1 MAEAFFFFSSLL
13 QLILR
18 IRFKYVYNNRNSL
31 KKEKKCLI
39 FDGYQYRLNRMRNSN
54 TYWRCE
60 KRGQCSGRLIQKGD
74 QIPVVTAKL
83 NYEPNVQMIKQ
94 KLFIA
99 HLKDQ
104 IRENA
109 MLIRK
114 IFRDEIVNRY
124 TVDPDSVRVLPQ
136 FNQIKNSLYP
146 VKNLNYPPS
155 PKFIEDVY
163 IEGIKLIKS
172 YHKLLNEHFFKGKWR
187 LLLNGE
193 EFILIDNK
201 NPRYFI
207 FGTTDSLKML
217 GSSDHV
223 FADGTFKSSPSPFT

>member
-1 MAEAFFFFSSLL
+1 MYTITET
-13 QLILR
+13 QKR
-18 IRFKYVYNNRNSL
+18 
-31 KKEKKCLI
+31 EKCLI
-39 FDGYQYRLNRMRNSN
+39 FGGYRYQLNRIRNSN

-60 KRGQCSGRLIQKGD
+60 NLDQCSGRLIQKGD
-74 QIPVVTAKL
+74 QSPVMTAKH
-83 NYEPNVQMIKQ
+83 NYEPNEQTIKK

-99 HLKDQ
+99 HLKEQ

-109 MLIRK
+109 MTIRK
-114 IFRDEIVNRY
+114 FFRSEIVNRY

-163 IEGIKLIKS
+163 VEGNKLIKS
-172 YHKLLNEHFFKGKWR
+172 YHKLLNELLFKEKWR